1 MQVTVGTTV
10 TPLGF
15 GGGDT
20 PLIQNLG
27 PGTVYMGRDD
37 TVTVGNG
44 VRLGVGDAYEF
55 PSDLGASGS
64 STVYLV
70 SDAAG
75 TDVRYMV
82 VN

>member
-1 MQVTVGTTV
+1 MQVTVGVTA
-10 TPLGF
+10 TPLVF

-27 PGTVYMGRDD
+27 PGTVYLGRDD
-37 TVTVGNG
+37 TVTAGSG
-44 VRLGVGDAYEF
+44 IQLGVGAAYEF
-55 PSDLGASGS
+55 PSDLGVSGS